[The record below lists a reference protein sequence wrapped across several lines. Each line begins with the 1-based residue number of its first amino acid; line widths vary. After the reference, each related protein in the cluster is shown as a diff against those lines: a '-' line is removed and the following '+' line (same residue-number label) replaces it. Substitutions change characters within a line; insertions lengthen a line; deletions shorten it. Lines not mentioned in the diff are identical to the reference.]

1 MTTTQPTAGQTATPR
16 PARGS
21 RRVRTWQVL
30 LLWAICMAPLT
41 MWGLPTSATDDLL
54 FGGDPPWHAER
65 YDAARKAEERR
76 RRAAGADTDLDPLA
90 QTDRIVDLT
99 ADEDARA
106 AILLRYRLYSRQPDE
121 VITFMALQ
129 QMNPRNFDFDPK
141 LYQYGGGYIY
151 LIGAAVGLTSL
162 LGITHLTS
170 DIGVYLAEPEQ
181 FARFYVAARFVSL
194 VFGALTLVG
203 VTRLARRAA
212 GRRAGWIAL
221 VCVACCPVFYTAVLE
236 AKPHLPSVCL
246 LLWATLSALD
256 YHAEGHRRDAL
267 RMGLAGGYAFGLV
280 LTGIAAALLWPVLL
294 VARRDN
300 ARRTVRHL
308 VLAGALALLVYLLTN
323 PFIPYNLV
331 FNRESLASNVAN
343 STAMYT
349 LGGFGAGAARV
360 GRLLVESAGWGVPL
374 VGLVGYVILLRK
386 WRREALIA
394 SISGVGM
401 LLLCVAIG
409 AGKPAEFARFLLLP
423 SALLCVATAWVLA
436 ELWQRRVFWGLLG
449 TIAVV
454 AAMRTPYYARSF
466 GFDARGERESRHL
479 AARFLHKHADEA
491 DAIGVLQEPAPY
503 AVPPL
508 DFAHRRVLWLPTNEP
523 ADLNAEQLPVWLVF
537 TADDPEAHRGAWWR
551 AYYRLRTCYYFK
563 PHELTR
569 IAWANKPVFILLRR
583 DAAAR

>member
-1 MTTTQPTAGQTATPR
+1 
-16 PARGS
+16 
-21 RRVRTWQVL
+21 
-30 LLWAICMAPLT
+30 MAPLT

-54 FGGDPPWHAER
+54 FGGDPPWPAER
-65 YDAARKAEERR
+65 YDAAGKAEDRR

-99 ADEDARA
+99 ADDQARA
-106 AILLRYRLYSRQPDE
+106 EILLRYRLYSRQPDE

-129 QMNPRNFDFDPK
+129 RMNPRRLDFDPK

-151 LIGAAVGLTSL
+151 LIGAVVGLTSL
-162 LGITHLTS
+162 LGLTHLTS
-170 DIGVYLAEPEQ
+170 DTGVYLAEPEQ

-194 VFGALTLVG
+194 FFGALTLVA

-212 GRRAGWIAL
+212 GRTAGWIAL
-221 VCVACCPVFYTAVLE
+221 VCAACCPVFFTAVLE

-246 LLWATLSALD
+246 VLWASLCALD
-256 YHAEGHRRDAL
+256 YYTHGRRRDAVG
-267 RMGLAGGYAFGLV
+267 MGLASGYAFGLV
-280 LTGIAAALLWPVLL
+280 LTGIAAALLWPALL

-300 ARRTVRHL
+300 TRRAARHL
-308 VLAGALALLVYLLTN
+308 VLAGGLALLIYLLTN
-323 PFIPYNLV
+323 PFIPYNLL

-374 VGLVGYVILLRK
+374 VGLVGYVILLRRW
-386 WRREALIA
+386 WRETLIA
-394 SISGVGM
+394 SIGGVGM

-423 SALLCVATAWVLA
+423 SVLLCVATGWVLA
-436 ELWQRRVFWGLLG
+436 NLWERRAFWGLFG

-454 AAMRTPYYARSF
+454 AATRTPVYARSF
-466 GFDARGERESRHL
+466 GLDARGEAESRRL
-479 AARFLHKHADEA
+479 AGRLIEGHAAEA

-508 DFAHRRVLWLPTNEP
+508 NFAHRRVLWLPPAEP
-523 ADLNAEQLPVWLVF
+523 SNLDPDQLPQWLVF
-537 TADDPEAHRGAWWR
+537 TADDGEAHRDAWWH
-551 AYYRLRTCYYFK
+551 AYYRPRMCYYFK
-563 PHELTR
+563 RHELSR
-569 IAWANKPVFILLRR
+569 IAWANKPVFVFTRR
-583 DAAAR
+583 DTAPP